1 MQTKEIQPNEWRQ
14 FFDDF
19 SRKHQG
25 MPVDI
30 EILGTEI
37 GAQTQEKG
45 LTLEGISVER
55 NEESGQRIMI
65 MAGAS
70 ADDHISHSINHP
82 VQVTI
87 EQSDDGADVAV
98 AIEEADGPTALLRF
112 KSPALLEAAH
122 ADPS

>member
-1 MQTKEIQPNEWRQ
+1 MQTKEIQPKEWPE

-25 MPVDI
+25 TPVDI
-30 EILGTEI
+30 EILGIEI
-37 GAQTQEKG
+37 GAQTEEKG
-45 LTLEGISVER
+45 LALEGISVER
-55 NEESGQRIMI
+55 DEKSGQRIMI

-82 VQVTI
+82 AHVII
-87 EQSDDGADVAV
+87 EQSDDGADVAL
-98 AIEEADGPTALLRF
+98 AIKEADGPTALLRF

-122 ADPS
+122 AVPS